1 MGNPLGIE
9 DVGGGGKS
17 QRLRSERVIARVFCT
32 DEKLLSV
39 ADRERRA
46 GRHYRQV

>member
-1 MGNPLGIE
+1 MGNPPGIE
-9 DVGGGGKS
+9 DVGGGGES
-17 QRLRSERVIARVFCT
+17 QPLRCKRVIAGVFCT